1 MKSELTDTWL
11 RWYWGT
17 EDKVEPQIRK
27 AAGLFAE
34 KQVTNILDLGCGT
47 GRNSLFLAKKG
58 FEVYAFDQ
66 SRNAIK
72 RAKELAKKENLKLKI
87 RAWDMTHF
95 PYPYPSSYFS
105 AVLSTKVIHHATIG
119 NIRRIASEIS
129 RMTKKGGYIFLEVAS
144 TIELE
149 NITNESFKKLGER
162 TIVFL
167 DGNERG
173 IVHHYFTKQEL
184 RAMFPKFKVLE
195 LGTQEE
201 HYFLTAVKI

>member
-1 MKSELTDTWL
+1 MKSELADTWL
-11 RWYWGT
+11 HWYWGK
-17 EDKVEPQIRK
+17 EHKVEPKVREV
-27 AAGLFAE
+27 AELFVE
-34 KQVTNILDLGCGT
+34 KQVSNVLDLGCGT

-72 RAKELAKKENLKLKI
+72 RVKELSKRENLKLKI
-87 RAWDMTHF
+87 RSWDMTHF

-119 NIRRIASEIS
+119 NIRSIASEIS
-129 RMTKKGGYIFLEVAS
+129 RITKKGGCLFLEVAS
-144 TIELE
+144 IIELQ
-149 NITNESFKKLGER
+149 NIRNESFKIIGKR

-184 RAMFPKFKVLE
+184 RDMFPKFKVLE
-195 LGTQEE
+195 LETQEE
-201 HYFLTAVKI
+201 HYFLTAMKI

>member
-1 MKSELTDTWL
+1 MKPELADTWL
-11 RWYWGT
+11 YWYWGK
-17 EDKVEPQIRK
+17 EHKVEPKINEV
-27 AAGLFAE
+27 AELFAK
-34 KQVTNILDLGCGT
+34 KQVSNVLDLGCGT

-95 PYPYPSSYFS
+95 PYPYPRSYFS

-119 NIRRIASEIS
+119 NIRRMASEIS
-129 RMTKKGGYIFLEVAS
+129 RITKKDGYLFLEVAS
-144 TIELE
+144 IIELE
-149 NITNESFKKLGER
+149 NIRKESFKRIGDR

-167 DGNERG
+167 DGNEKG

-184 RAMFPKFKVLE
+184 REMFPKFKVLE